1 MATQQGPSTP
11 PSPSSA
17 AGTAG
22 VQSRIAT
29 MAAGLVG
36 SEILKIAAE
45 IRTRQREGQ
54 AICNLTVGDFAPSQ
68 FPIPTALKDGIV
80 AALEAGETNY
90 PPSSGVQELR
100 EAVARFYARELKLD
114 YSPNAILIAGGARPL
129 IYGTY
134 RAVVD
139 PGDKVVYPVPSW
151 NNNHYCHMVGARAV
165 EIECGPESLF
175 LPTRDALIRELKD
188 ARLLCVNSPL
198 NPTGTAFSAE
208 SLRAI
213 SEAVVEENE
222 TRKRTGARPL
232 YMMYDHIYWML
243 CVDGVEHVT
252 PVGLVPE
259 VAPYTVFIDG
269 ISKAFAA
276 TGLRVGWSAGPVDVI
291 ERMSAL
297 LGHVGA
303 WAPRAEQVAT
313 VPLLDDPNT
322 IRAYLDGFRPAVNAR
337 LAALHQGFE
346 AIRGRSPALA
356 AMVESLPPMGAIY
369 LTCRI
374 APFGKRTPAGTVLK
388 TNEDVR
394 AYLLEAAKFA
404 VVPFQ
409 AFGVRGDTGW
419 FRLSVGAVSEAEIA
433 DAMPR
438 VGAALAAL
446 S

>member
-1 MATQQGPSTP
+1 MATTP
-11 PSPSSA
+11 VA
-17 AGTAG
+17 DAQTGGA
-22 VQSRIAT
+22 RIAT

-45 IRTRQREGQ
+45 ISTRAREGHS
-54 AICNLTVGDFAPSQ
+54 ICNLTVGDFAPSE
-68 FPIPTALKDGIV
+68 FPIPEALKAGVV

-100 EAVARFYARELKLD
+100 DAVARFYARELKLD
-114 YSPNAILIAGGARPL
+114 YAPAAILIAGGARPL

-139 PGDKVVYPVPSW
+139 PGDEVVYPVPSW
-151 NNNHYCHMVGARAV
+151 NNNHYCHMVGAKP
-165 EIECGPESLF
+165 IEVDCGPETLF
-175 LPTRDALIRELKD
+175 LPTRDALVKHLEN
-188 ARLLCVNSPL
+188 ARLLCINSPL
-198 NPTGTAFSAE
+198 NPTGTAISAE

-213 SEAVVEENE
+213 SEVILDINDR
-222 TRKRTGARPL
+222 RKRTGARPL

-259 VAPYTVFIDG
+259 MKNYTIFIDG
-269 ISKAFAA
+269 ISKAFAS

-313 VPLLDDPNT
+313 APLLDDPKT
-322 IRAYLDGFRPAVNAR
+322 INAYLNEFRPAVNAR
-337 LAALHQGFE
+337 LAALHEGFE
-346 AIRGRSPALA
+346 AIRKGQPAMA
-356 AMVESLPPMGAIY
+356 ALVESLPPMGAIY

-374 APFGKRTPAGTVLK
+374 APFGKRTPAGTELR

-404 VVPFQ
+404 IVPFQ

-419 FRLSVGAVSEAEIA
+419 FRCSVGAVSEAEIRE
-433 DAMPR
+433 AMPR
-438 VGAALAAL
+438 VAAALAAL
-446 S
+446 T